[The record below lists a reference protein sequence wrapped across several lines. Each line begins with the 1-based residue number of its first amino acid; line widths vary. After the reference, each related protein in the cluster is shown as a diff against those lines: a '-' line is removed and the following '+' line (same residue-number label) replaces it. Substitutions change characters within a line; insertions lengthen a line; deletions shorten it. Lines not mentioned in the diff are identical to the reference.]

1 MKAVSAQTHV
11 CDPQTEGTP
20 DNAKEQS
27 FSIQADLT
35 KDLGEET
42 KTPIDRLHAGSDEH
56 DPSELA
62 ARILQLHAAND
73 AALPQRTKRPEL
85 LWEDDDPLQMPVVFA
100 SDSASEWLSKDHQQT
115 FRPSQPT
122 RYGPSFRALLAST
135 VLLAAAGSGAIA
147 LGLPDMVG
155 NADTKVLEVQTTKIS
170 AVPKEDRFAGITTSQ
185 SSSSSNSANPKQI
198 EKAKDRIRQA
208 FVDTSPNSQNQTTDI
223 SGRTA
228 PPETGQSTIPS
239 SSTTADVPSLPL
251 APPPEAL
258 AAIPKTGS
266 IPPAVL
272 KEPAK
277 ATLEQTQSDT
287 SLQDKSDGGKRPEL
301 PQQEFLKERQSAAPS
316 KATAGKDAGPSN
328 TGIVTASVN
337 LRQSDQKNGKI
348 IGTVPDGTE
357 IQYETCG
364 KWWCEVVYE
373 GKTGFV
379 GQKFVQR

>member
-11 CDPQTEGTP
+11 CDPHTEGTP

-42 KTPIDRLHAGSDEH
+42 ETPIDRLHAGSDEH

-85 LWEDDDPLQMPVVFA
+85 RWEDDDLLQMPVVFA
-100 SDSASEWLSKDHQQT
+100 SDSASEWHSKDHQQT

-155 NADTKVLEVQTTKIS
+155 NADTKVLEVQTTNIS
-170 AVPKEDRFAGITTSQ
+170 AAPKEDRFAGVSTSL
-185 SSSSSNSANPKQI
+185 SSSSPNSAKPKQI

-208 FVDTSPNSQNQTTDI
+208 FVDTSPKSRNQSTDI

-228 PPETGQSTIPS
+228 PQSTIPS

-277 ATLEQTQSDT
+277 ATLEPTLSDT
-287 SLQDKSDGGKRPEL
+287 SLPDKSDGGKRPEL
-301 PQQEFLKERQSAAPS
+301 PQQEVQKEHHSEAPS
-316 KATAGKDAGPSN
+316 KTTAGKDAGPSN
-328 TGIVTASVN
+328 SGIVTASVN
-337 LRQSDQKNGKI
+337 LRQTDKKNGKI
-348 IGTVPDGTE
+348 IGTVPEGTE

-364 KWWCEVVYE
+364 KWWCEIVYE